1 MMRDFANAVTMGGG
15 TATVA
20 GAASGQLIIGAIGLV
35 FMIGFGLWS
44 SYLRLKDSR
53 ALRKALENQDLN
65 AALKIRSKP

>member
-15 TATVA
+15 TATVV

-65 AALKIRSKP
+65 SALKIRSKP